1 MEWEA
6 KQLFAASEVALHS
19 SRKDCWVVIG
29 GKVSEREIF
38 LVPFSWFTGGDRDLI
53 RVCQTDDFAG
63 LSGWFQDY
71 DLTKFLEDRCAPPC
85 IR

>member
-1 MEWEA
+1 MAGEA

-53 RVCQTDDFAG
+53 RVCQTLMILLACLVGFR
-63 LSGWFQDY
+63 FMM
-71 DLTKFLEDRCAPPC
+71 
-85 IR
+85 